1 MENSPSKNT
10 EPIPLNNINEDI
22 FSNKNTIILILLLLL
37 FAGTIGVDLLRI
49 VFNFLEIIGYFLL
62 NIVYYI
68 LNLLGYTTGTV
79 INKTADVLGD
89 SAKFGVDI
97 AEGTA
102 HDIGNILKNSTDIDD
117 SINSKHYENSGIGLP
132 HLRDQCSPAPPT
144 PCTPSQCTPAPPTP
158 CTPTNNPSVPPTT
171 PSPDNPE
178 NPIQKPISAN
188 KTSWCL
194 VGEYQQKRGCIE
206 LDTGDKCISG
216 QTFPTKE
223 TCLQMK

>member
-1 MENSPSKNT
+1 MDNSPFKNT
-10 EPIPLNNINEDI
+10 EPNSLNNRYEDI
-22 FSNKNTIILILLLLL
+22 FSNKNTIILILILLL
-37 FAGTIGVDLLRI
+37 FAGTVGVDLLRI

-79 INKTADVLGD
+79 IIKTADVLGD

-102 HDIGNILKNSTDIDD
+102 HDIGNILKNSTDIED
-117 SINSKHYENSGIGLP
+117 SINTKHYENSGIGLP
-132 HLRDQCSPAPPT
+132 RLPEQCTPAPPT

-158 CTPTNNPSVPPTT
+158 CTPK
-171 PSPDNPE
+171 PDNPE

-188 KTSWCL
+188 KTNWCL

-206 LDTGDKCISG
+206 IDSGDKCISG
-216 QTFPTKE
+216 QSFPTKE
-223 TCLQMK
+223 KCLQMK